1 MATTTAL
8 TMMATT
14 VLTMTATTV
23 TAIVVRAAGAS
34 VGHLVQCVLYLSSV
48 EAVLCTLSLHLPFVH
63 TAFLLCML
71 PSSCHHRE
79 TTTYRELPSTAM
91 TATTVTA
98 MTANYSQCTTASC
111 YTMNTIFERTAKSG
125 IFSLH
130 SRNPSNPILTY
141 TMDCKPNPVTACGLL
156 TQSGRCLRIG

>member
-1 MATTTAL
+1 MRGYRGRLYYLMATTTAL
-8 TMMATT
+8 TMIATT
-14 VLTMTATTV
+14 VLT
-23 TAIVVRAAGAS
+23 
-34 VGHLVQCVLYLSSV
+34 
-48 EAVLCTLSLHLPFVH
+48 
-63 TAFLLCML
+63 
-71 PSSCHHRE
+71 
-79 TTTYRELPSTAM
+79 M

-141 TMDCKPNPVTACGLL
+141 TMDCKPNPVTACGLS